1 MKRNGVLSLPKIFLS
16 PSTQEFNPYV
26 TEGNEEY
33 WMNLLA
39 DAMEPYLRASG
50 IEFVRNDPQK
60 TVVDS
65 INQSNLSHYGM
76 HVALHSNASP
86 EGMSGLLQGSDVYY
100 RPGQDAS
107 AQASQR
113 FANLVAG
120 ELKQIYPTPERVNA
134 RPTDYLAE
142 VLRTHSPAVLI
153 EVAYHDNAQ
162 DAQWIQQNLDAIAQS
177 IVRALCTYFGIPF
190 AMPQPERSGMVN
202 TGGANLNIRS
212 MPTTNST
219 IVAIAPDKAKL
230 TVYSKSGDW
239 YAVRY
244 QNATGYA
251 YAPYVLVSDT

>member
-1 MKRNGVLSLPKIFLS
+1 MLSLPKIFLS
-16 PSTQEFNPYV
+16 PSTQEFNPYA
-26 TEGNEEY
+26 TQGNEEY

-39 DAMEPYLRASG
+39 DAMEPYLRSSG
-50 IEFVRNDPQK
+50 IEFTRNDPNK
-60 TVVDS
+60 TVIDS
-65 INQSNLSHYGM
+65 INQSNLAHYGM

-86 EGMSGLLQGSDVYY
+86 EGMAGLLQGTDVYY
-100 RPGQDAS
+100 RPGQDAA
-107 AQASQR
+107 AQSSQR
-113 FANLVAG
+113 FANLVV
-120 ELKQIYPTPERVNA
+120 EEMRKIYPIPERVNA

-142 VLRTHSPAVLI
+142 VLQTRSPAVLI

-162 DAQWIQQNLDAIAQS
+162 DAQWIQENLDAIAES

-190 AMPQPERSGMVN
+190 SMPQPERGGMVN

-219 IVAIAPDKAKL
+219 IVAVAPDKAKL

-251 YAPYVLVSDT
+251 YAPYVLVSDN